1 LDQGLTAPCR
11 DERLRQ
17 RQLVMNGAI
26 ACTWL
31 GDTDMLELIEQP
43 IAEPE
48 ADEVRVRVHTTP
60 IRSSTWTGVYVI
72 DGTKV
77 RWPPTVDANRVILGA
92 RSSRLC
98 CCSWWVVC

>member
-17 RQLVMNGAI
+17 RQLVMNRAI

-48 ADEVRVRVHTTP
+48 ADEVRVRVHTMP
-60 IRSSTWTGVYVI
+60 IRSSTWTFVRRDRMSPGVHSF
-72 DGTKV
+72 
-77 RWPPTVDANRVILGA
+77 
-92 RSSRLC
+92 RSQ
-98 CCSWWVVC
+98 VVVLSAAQN